1 MFILHRCS
9 MKDWTLWIYLRTWVY
24 SFAALS
30 YVFTGSFIYT
40 LLLTLFAELLQT
52 LAYYYPVHDVVE
64 QKYSDRNRRLLH
76 VDIAISA
83 LLAVVASFFIVLLEY
98 TFACVSFIGDTRAFG
113 YVILYLLLCGMRVCL
128 LIDGMFGFVSFCF
141 MVCVGVV
148 FIVMLTDTNFYS
160 DTRTMTIVSTYVF
173 GTWFFAVLYFLC
185 LWLVRTRKSAGQRT
199 AHSSGWEYL
208 FFALHA
214 IVMTVVFVVERGHHS
229 ERSFSY
235 YMHH

>member
-1 MFILHRCS
+1 MRE
-9 MKDWTLWIYLRTWVY
+9 WTLWIYLRTWVY

-52 LAYYYPVHDVVE
+52 IAYYYPVHDVVDE
-64 QKYSDRNRRLLH
+64 KYSDRNRRLLNI
-76 VDIAISA
+76 DIVMSA

-98 TFACVSFIGDTRAFG
+98 IFGCVSFIGDTRAFG
-113 YVILYLLLCGMRVCL
+113 YVILYLLLCGMRVSL
-128 LIDGMFGFVSFCF
+128 LIDGMFGFVTFCF
-141 MVCVGVV
+141 MVGVGVV
-148 FIVMLTDTNFYS
+148 FIVMLVDTNFYG

-173 GTWFFAVLYFLC
+173 GTWFFALLYFMI
-185 LWLVRTRKSAGQRT
+185 LWLARAQKPAAQRIP
-199 AHSSGWEYL
+199 HSSGWEYL

-214 IVMTVVFVVERGHHS
+214 IVMTVVFVVERDHRS